1 MTCPGCRSGGVV
13 EIGMQLEEKL
23 VTMHSCS
30 GCEARWW
37 DSDGEVVGLRSVLN
51 MVPRR
56 SQVD

>member
-1 MTCPGCRSGGVV
+1 VV
-13 EIGMQLEEKL
+13 EIGMQLAETR

-37 DSDGEVVGLRSVLN
+37 DRDGEVVGLRSVLN

-56 SQVD
+56 GHAD